1 MKSDLC
7 LVVVH
12 SEAPRDTP
20 IDVATV
26 AGSIEGPAA
35 KSEDLIA
42 LCSASTVFKAQLCV
56 VMAGSLTIIVASRIM
71 IH

>member
-26 AGSIEGPAA
+26 AGSIEGPAV

-42 LCSASTVFKAQLCV
+42 LCSASTVF
-56 VMAGSLTIIVASRIM
+56 
-71 IH
+71 